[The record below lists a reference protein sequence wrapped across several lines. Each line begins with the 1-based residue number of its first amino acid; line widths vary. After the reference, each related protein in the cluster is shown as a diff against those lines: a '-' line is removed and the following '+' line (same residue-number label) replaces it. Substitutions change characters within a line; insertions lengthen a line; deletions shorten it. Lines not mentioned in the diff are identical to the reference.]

1 MCRPV
6 IKGQNLYAGVCWSQD
21 KDGKTIWG
29 DSGFVT
35 ILNAQNK
42 VISNPGGTAPNYV
55 GNKLQAA
62 FHEKNPVFNHGH
74 DVCVDDEENLY
85 VCQWNA
91 NHTPPVKLT
100 RV

>member
-1 MCRPV
+1 MLFRSEH
-6 IKGQNLYAGVCWSQD
+6 IYAGICWS
-21 KDGKTIWG
+21 KDANGKRIDG

-35 ILNAQNK
+35 ILDGNNK
-42 VISNPGGTAPNYV
+42 VISNPGGEAPVYKN
-55 GNKLQAA
+55 GALQPTLKAA
-62 FHEKNPVFNHGH
+62 NTIFQHGH
-74 DVCVDDEENLY
+74 DVCVDDDQNLY